1 MKLKLHHINLS
12 TTNVE
17 HMNNFY
23 QRILGLKEEHEGLPV
38 LEKEKGYSGD
48 VAFVSDGDIQTHLA
62 ARDVEAGFRTG
73 MIVNPVSRGHIAYR
87 CDDIDAFKAHL
98 DENGVPYSDWG
109 ERAVAGWHQIFFYD
123 PEGNVIEVHQVRDE
137 ANESV

>member
-12 TTNVE
+12 TSNVAA
-17 HMNNFY
+17 MTNFY
-23 QRILGLKEEHEGLPV
+23 QLIMGLNEEHNELPV
-38 LEKEKGYSGD
+38 LEKKKGYAGD
-48 VAFVSDGDIQTHLA
+48 VAFVSDGNIQTHLA
-62 ARDVEAGFRTG
+62 TRDIEAGFRTG
-73 MIVNPVSRGHIAYR
+73 MIVNPVARGHIAYR

-98 DENGVPYSDWG
+98 DENDVPYSDWG

-137 ANESV
+137 VSRSL